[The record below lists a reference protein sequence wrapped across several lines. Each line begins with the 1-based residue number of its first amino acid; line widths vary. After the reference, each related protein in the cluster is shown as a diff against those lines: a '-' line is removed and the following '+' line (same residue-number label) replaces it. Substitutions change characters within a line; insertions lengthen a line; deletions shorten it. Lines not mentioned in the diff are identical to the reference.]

1 VLWQAAGLALVAGAI
16 MIFDGIYGLVTGG
29 DPGCPARGSSA
40 SFVQRQHRALHHP
53 LRVKR
58 RAPAPAIVNR

>member
-29 DPGCPARGSSA
+29 
-40 SFVQRQHRALHHP
+40 
-53 LRVKR
+53 
-58 RAPAPAIVNR
+58 